1 MQIISTLSLW
11 AAGVVAVLEALG
23 RVHYPLT
30 WGTTTFDGAL
40 AAVAAVCLFHALAR
54 MRRRS
59 PMGAMRLGP
68 SH

>member
-11 AAGVVAVLEALG
+11 VAAAIAVVEALG
-23 RVHYPLT
+23 RWHYPVTL
-30 WGTTTFDGAL
+30 GTTTFDGAL
-40 AAVAAVCLFHALAR
+40 ALVAAICLFHALTR

-59 PMGAMRLGP
+59 MGAMRLGP

>member
-11 AAGVVAVLEALG
+11 LAAAIAAVEALG
-23 RVHYPLT
+23 RFHYPVT

-40 AAVAAVCLFHALAR
+40 ALVAAICLFHGLAR
-54 MRRRS
+54 IRRRGT
-59 PMGAMRLGP
+59 MGAMRLGP